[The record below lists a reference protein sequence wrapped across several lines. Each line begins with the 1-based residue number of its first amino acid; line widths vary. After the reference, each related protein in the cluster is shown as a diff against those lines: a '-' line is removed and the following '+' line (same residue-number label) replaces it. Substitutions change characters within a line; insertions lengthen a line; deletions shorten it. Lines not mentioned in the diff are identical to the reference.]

1 MAKYFTMAEMTRS
14 ETAKKLKINN
24 TPDTETTERLNEL
37 MAYLDTIREEARCP
51 LYVNSGYRCKK
62 LNRIVGGV
70 GNSQHMKGEAADLDT
85 RTGNNK
91 ALFDLIRKMGGFD
104 QLIWENG
111 GRWIHVSH
119 KKNGNRG
126 QVIR

>member
-14 ETAKKLKINN
+14 ETASRLKINN
-24 TPDTETTERLNEL
+24 TPDAPTRERLETL
-37 MAYLDTIREEARCP
+37 MTYLDKIREEARCP

-70 GNSQHMKGEAADLDT
+70 GNSQHMRGEAADLDT
-85 RTGNNK
+85 RTGHNK
-91 ALFDLIRKMGGFD
+91 DLFDLIIKIGGFD

-119 KKNGNRG
+119 KENGNRG
-126 QVIR
+126 QIIR